1 MSTPLDLSTVIANI
15 LNAIVTIISEFAS
28 ALASNASTI
37 AMLVFAGA
45 MVGILYRYGSR
56 MLRGITGWFRAMF

>member
-1 MSTPLDLSTVIANI
+1 LSTPLDLSGVITNI

-56 MLRGITGWFRAMF
+56 MLRSVTGWFRGLF